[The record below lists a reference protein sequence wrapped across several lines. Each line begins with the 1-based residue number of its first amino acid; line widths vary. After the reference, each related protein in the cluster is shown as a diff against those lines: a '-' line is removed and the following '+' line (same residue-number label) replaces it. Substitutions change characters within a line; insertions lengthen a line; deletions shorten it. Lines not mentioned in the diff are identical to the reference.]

1 MKSIFEPSTRE
12 ELKTRIQSLG
22 ENSTPLWGKMTVSQM
37 MQHCAK
43 WDEMALEKTRYKHSF
58 IGRLFGK
65 IALKKMMKDAPM
77 KKNMPTVPYF
87 KIKEESDVTAEK
99 QNWIR
104 LIDEYTHYTGR
115 GHLHPFFGKMTKEQT
130 GIMMYKHVDH
140 HLRQFNA

>member
-1 MKSIFEPSTRE
+1 MKSIFEPATRD

-43 WDEMALEKTRYKHSF
+43 WDEMALEKTKYKHSF
-58 IGRLFGK
+58 IGRLFGR
-65 IALKKMMKDAPM
+65 IALKKMMTDKPM
-77 KKNMPTVPYF
+77 KKNMPTVPSF
-87 KIKEESDVTAEK
+87 KIKEDSDVTAEK
-99 QNWIR
+99 QNWLR
-104 LIDEYTHYTGR
+104 LIDEYAHYTGR
-115 GHLHPFFGKMTKEQT
+115 GHLHPFFGTMTKEQT